1 MEFNETVIFMVDG
14 VCPVCDEVKSILQ
27 EVTELWP
34 AFKDKYQICSNADI
48 DKHPDR
54 IEIMTEIQFQNGAM
68 PAVRVPVDSSD
79 KCLVFC
85 GTYAVKWARFIRD
98 SVSKRLAKGEAVK

>member
-1 MEFNETVIFMVDG
+1 MEFKDCVIFMVDG

-34 AFKDKYQICSNADI
+34 AFADTYQLCSNADI
-48 DKHPDR
+48 EKHPDR
-54 IEIMTEIQFQNGAM
+54 IEIMMEIQFQNGSM
-68 PAVRVPVDSSD
+68 PAVRVPVDGSD

-85 GTYAVKWARFIRD
+85 GTHAVTWATFIRD
-98 SVSKRLAKGEAVK
+98 SVSKRLVKGEAVK